1 MKDCIQTRTWA
12 EVDLD
17 NIRHN
22 FQVIKSRVAVG
33 TKILAVIKADAY
45 GHGAVP
51 LAKFYSQLGVD
62 YFAVATLDEAI
73 QLRNADITTPILI
86 LGRTSCQVCGDLIR
100 YNITQTVYDL
110 EEARDLSEK
119 ALALGGRVKTHIKI
133 DTGMSRI
140 GVMYQDETRDA
151 DAVETVQKIC
161 ALPGL
166 DCEGIF
172 THFAVSDETG
182 NPYTFTQF
190 QLFTSLIQQLEQKGV
205 TFAIRHCSNSGA
217 ILNYPP
223 MHLDMVRAGLIL
235 YGVFPMEENT
245 HFDLR
250 PAMSLKTVISNV
262 KYIEKGATVS
272 YGRKFTAPRRLK
284 VATIPVGYADGI
296 SRVLS
301 GKISVIVGGTLA
313 PLIGNICMD
322 QCMIDVSSIPGV
334 EIGDVVT
341 IFGGKE
347 DCFGLLGRIAD
358 AWGTINYEVL
368 CQISKRIPRLYLEDG
383 KPVSSLTY
391 IV

>member
-1 MKDCIQTRTWA
+1 MNDCIQNRTWA

-17 NIRHN
+17 NVRHN
-22 FQVIKSRVAVG
+22 FQVIQSRVAPG

-51 LAKFYSQLGVD
+51 LAKLYTRLGVD
-62 YFAVATLDEAI
+62 YFAVAALDEAI

-86 LGRTSCQVCGDLIR
+86 LGHTPSQSCADLIH

-110 EEARDLSEK
+110 ADAQELSQQ
-119 ALALGGRVKTHIKI
+119 AVAMNGRVKVHIKV

-140 GVMYQDETRDA
+140 GVMYQDEQRDS
-151 DAVETVQKIC
+151 DAVELIQQIH

-166 DCEGIF
+166 ECEGIF
-172 THFAVSDETG
+172 THFAVADETG
-182 NPYTFTQF
+182 NPFTFTQF
-190 QLFTSLIQQLEQKGV
+190 QLFTGLIGLLKERGI
-205 TFAIRHCSNSGA
+205 TFPLCHCSNSGA

-235 YGVFPMEENT
+235 YGVFPMEEKSN
-245 HFDLR
+245 FDLR

-262 KYIEKGATVS
+262 KTIEKGATVS
-272 YGRKFTAPRRLK
+272 YGRRFTAPRRMR

-322 QCMIDVSSIPGV
+322 QCMVDVSGIPQV

-341 IFGGKE
+341 LFGGPE
-347 DCFGLLGRIAD
+347 DSFGLLGRIAD

-368 CQISKRIPRLYLEDG
+368 CQVSKRIPRVYLENG
-383 KPVSSLTY
+383 QPVSSLTY